1 MSNTIIN
8 SNSNSA
14 LVSTLLESENAVVNP
29 FVYAEK
35 NIVPPHSVQM
45 VSIPPLNTANIV
57 ASGTLDYDVPKQGI
71 VRRMLLDL
79 VITKVVNSD
88 IRSKTNHLNAFE
100 SVELLSSG
108 RRISLL
114 TREGMMAKISDMP
127 YTQRQAYI
135 NALNMGAASM
145 TGANIAADRIVFP
158 LDFFFNDGNRHA
170 LVTNFLEPLR
180 VRVRLSPL
188 NYHID
193 KDSTGSANDGALKPP
208 TISQANLL
216 IEYRELPNVFTDKLI
231 EQNYGDGML
240 TQLINQFSYETP
252 KTFTVTSTN
261 TEHQK
266 VEVELKETSAVK
278 ALYVVC
284 EVRSEGQQAASPTD
298 TIQAG
303 MDIPLPLKSV
313 KLEAGGQTIMDVP
326 GEYLQFWGRTD
337 DSRNKYYSS
346 GLQTGA
352 GSGTDDHNLHF
363 VYKIDFGMGKEDTS
377 NVVSFRE
384 LSSKKLTLHLL
395 RELNDT
401 SGHGRGFAGL
411 QGKTGTVQV
420 IYETAQL
427 MTTQSSTGRVNL
439 SLNN

>member
-35 NIVPPHSVQM
+35 NIVPPHSLQV
-45 VSIPPLNTANIV
+45 VSVPPLNTANIT
-57 ASGTLDYDVPKQGI
+57 ANGTLDYDVPKQGI
-71 VRRMLLDL
+71 VRRMLLDC
-79 VITKVVNSD
+79 VIAKTANSD
-88 IRSKTNHLNAFE
+88 KKTVTNHLNAIE

-114 TREGMMAKISDMP
+114 TREGILAKISDMP
-127 YTQRQAYI
+127 HTFRQAYI
-135 NALNMGAASM
+135 NAFDMGVQGEGFSTASD
-145 TGANIAADRIVFP
+145 TYDTRIVFP
-158 LDFFFNDGNRHA
+158 LDFFFNDNNKYA
-170 LVTNFLEPLR
+170 LITNFLEPLR
-180 VRVRLSPL
+180 VRVKLSDL
-188 NYHID
+188 KYHID
-193 KDSTGSANDGALKPP
+193 ATTSVLGP
-208 TISQANLL
+208 TISQANLM

-240 TQLINQFSYETP
+240 TQLINQYTYETP
-252 KTFTVTSTN
+252 ATFQMTSTT

-266 VEVELKETSAVK
+266 VEIELKETGAVK
-278 ALYVVC
+278 ALYIIA
-284 EVRSEGQQAASPTD
+284 EVKHQGNMTATPTA
-298 TIQAG
+298 TEIAG

-313 KLEAGGQTIMDVP
+313 KLEAGGQVIMDVP

-337 DSRNKYYSS
+337 DSKNKYYSS
-346 GLQTGA
+346 GLVRSATSDPHQI
-352 GSGTDDHNLHF
+352 HF

-384 LSSKKLTLHLL
+384 LSSKKLTVHLL
-395 RELNDT
+395 RESQTN
-401 SGHGRGFAGL
+401 GHGHGFSGL
-411 QGKTGTVQV
+411 QGKTAQVQV

-427 MTTQSSTGRVNL
+427 MTTQSSSGRINL
-439 SLNN
+439 SLSN

>member
-57 ASGTLDYDVPKQGI
+57 KNGTLDYDVPKQGI
-71 VRRMLLDL
+71 VRRMLLDC
-79 VITKVVNSD
+79 VFAKTVNSD
-88 IRSKTNHLNAFE
+88 IKSKTNYLNAFE

-114 TREGMMAKISDMP
+114 TREGILAKMSDMP
-127 YTQRQAYI
+127 YTQRQAYL
-135 NALNMGAASM
+135 NAFDMGATTFAS
-145 TGANIAADRIVFP
+145 ASSVAEDRIVFP
-158 LDFFFNDGNRHA
+158 LDFFFNDSNKYA
-170 LVTNFLEPLR
+170 LITNFLEPLR
-180 VRVRLSPL
+180 VRVKLSGL
-188 NYHID
+188 EFQAK
-193 KDSTGSANDGALKPP
+193 KDAGGSVLPP
-208 TISQANLL
+208 TISQANLML
-216 IEYRELPNVFTDKLI
+216 EYRELPNVFTDKLI

-240 TQLINQFSYETP
+240 TQLINQYSYETP
-252 KTFTVTSTN
+252 KTFSITTTA

-266 VEVELKETSAVK
+266 VEVELKETGAVR
-278 ALYVVC
+278 AMYVIA
-284 EVRSEGQQAASPTD
+284 EVHSEGQHANPPTSAD
-298 TIQAG
+298 MAG
-303 MDIPLPLKSV
+303 MDIPLPIKSI
-313 KLEAGGQTIMDVP
+313 KLEAGGQVIMDVP

-337 DSRNKYYSS
+337 DSKNKYYSS
-346 GLQTGA
+346 GVQTGTA
-352 GSGTDDHNLHF
+352 SNDQHNLHF

-384 LSSKKLTLHLL
+384 LASKKLTVHLL
-395 RELNDT
+395 REQSGDT
-401 SGHGRGFAGL
+401 GHGRGFNDL
-411 QGKTGTVQV
+411 QGKTGTLQV
-420 IYETAQL
+420 IYETASL

-439 SLNN
+439 SLSN

>member
-45 VSIPPLNTANIV
+45 VSIPPLNTANIT

-71 VRRMLLDL
+71 VRRMLLDC
-79 VITKVVNSD
+79 VITKTVNSD
-88 IRSKTNHLNAFE
+88 KKSKTNHLNAFE

-114 TREGMMAKISDMP
+114 TREGMLAKISDMP

-135 NALNMGAASM
+135 NALNMGAPSM

-170 LVTNFLEPLR
+170 LITNFLEPLR

-188 NYHID
+188 NYHIHAG
-193 KDSTGSANDGALKPP
+193 TALKPP

-252 KTFTVTSTN
+252 KTFTITSTN

-278 ALYVVC
+278 AMYVVV
-284 EVRSEGQQAASPTD
+284 EVRSEGQQASPPTA
-298 TIQAG
+298 TIQDG

-346 GLQTGA
+346 GLQTGTSA
-352 GSGTDDHNLHF
+352 NDEHNLHF

-384 LSSKKLTLHLL
+384 LSSKKLTVHLL
-395 RELNDT
+395 RELNDNN
-401 SGHGRGFAGL
+401 GHGRGFDGL